1 MASLRDSLPRPSAQ
15 VSDLRSSDV
24 ARDAPVSFPSAP
36 RYLSRS
42 GFLPRSAS
50 HFADGGAYPE
60 IHVAQYPPGLGLASS
75 NKADAK
81 NAATGAVTTV
91 TVTASGD
98 VNYDAIVAQGFGQDK
113 IVHTKHA
120 DVVPKP
126 HNVSNPLQIMAHL
139 AFSTKKVFV
148 FPPCPTAC

>member
-1 MASLRDSLPRPSAQ
+1 MASLRDSLPRPSTQ
-15 VSDLRSSDV
+15 VDDLRRSDEPI
-24 ARDAPVSFPSAP
+24 DAPVSLPSAP

-42 GFLPRSAS
+42 GFLPRSAN

-60 IHVAQYPPGLGLASS
+60 IHVAQYPPGLGV
-75 NKADAK
+75 DAK
-81 NAATGAVTTV
+81 NAAGGAVATV

-98 VNYDAIVAQGFGQDK
+98 VNYDAIVAPGNGQGK

-126 HNVSNPLQIMAHL
+126 HNVSN
-139 AFSTKKVFV
+139 VF
-148 FPPCPTAC
+148 FPPKKSPFSHRLVHTC

>member
-1 MASLRDSLPRPSAQ
+1 MASFRESLPRPSAQ
-15 VSDLRSSDV
+15 VDDLRSSDTTSDGL
-24 ARDAPVSFPSAP
+24 ASLSTSPP
-36 RYLSRS
+36 YLSRG
-42 GFLPRSAS
+42 GFLPRSAV

-60 IHVAQYPPGLGLASS
+60 IHVAQYPPGLGLVSS

-81 NAATGAVTTV
+81 NTSAGGVATV

-98 VNYDAIVAQGFGQDK
+98 VNYDSIIAEGIGQDK

-126 HNVSNPLQIMAHL
+126 HNVSSTLF
-139 AFSTKKVFV
+139 FSSPHSPHST
-148 FPPCPTAC
+148 C